1 MKKRNNKGFTLI
13 ELLIVVA
20 IIGIIVAIAIPNLL
34 NAIQRA
40 KQKRSMGDMR
50 TAGTAAE
57 AYAVDFNHYPAA
69 AGYTLPGGLTYP
81 ATLTFKAGTPTL
93 EEQVTPTYVR
103 LLPLTD
109 GWNSYF
115 LYMGIAQDYLVASNG
130 KDGKTEG
137 AAAPWG
143 ETTNFNNDIIF
154 VDGQFA
160 QYPAGSQN

>member
-69 AGYTLPGGLTYP
+69 AGYTLPAGLTYP
-81 ATLTFKAGTPTL
+81 PTITFRGGTPSL
-93 EEQVTPTYVR
+93 EVQVVPTYVR
-103 LLPLTD
+103 LLPLLD
-109 GWNSYF
+109 GWSSFFTYE
-115 LYMGIAQDYLVASNG
+115 GINQDYQIACMG
-130 KDGKTEG
+130 KDGAVQTS
-137 AAAPWG
+137 PPYG

-160 QYPAGSQN
+160 QYPAGAQN